1 MVRMTPKQRRF
12 AEVYLETGDAGR
24 AALAAGY
31 RTDHPSRLL
40 ESPGVKR
47 CLAELSQPPPEPE
60 GPAGYGRVADAEE
73 VLEYLTNVLRGEAEP
88 DGRGSASSPRMKAAE
103 LLGKR
108 LGIFSETVEGQKPP
122 VILDDI
128 PGGGI

>member
-1 MVRMTPKQRRF
+1 MVTVTPKQRLF
-12 AEVYLETGDAGR
+12 AAAYLETGDAKR

-31 RTDHPSRLL
+31 HTDHPSRLL
-40 ESPGVKR
+40 ASPGVRR
-47 CLAELSQPPPEPE
+47 CLEEMSQPPPE
-60 GPAGYGRVADAEE
+60 PAGYGRVADAEE

-88 DGRGSASSPRMKAAE
+88 DGRGGASSPRMKAAE